1 MSLISVD
8 LSTPMQLLFDDRLQ
22 VTGVEV
28 DEDFNVL
35 ISVENWHGVGIDWD
49 FASLS
54 SKEQRWLIGEIR
66 ARDPQTA
73 AKLAED
79 WLT

>member
-1 MSLISVD
+1 MSLSVE
-8 LSTPMQLLFDDRLQ
+8 LKHPMQLLYDARLQ
-22 VTGVEV
+22 VTGLEV
-28 DEDFNVL
+28 DENFNVL

-49 FASLS
+49 FASLTS
-54 SKEQRWLIGEIR
+54 EEQRWLIGEIR

-73 AKLAED
+73 AKLTEE